1 MLAML
6 LGASSAHGDLN
17 LGTAADYAVVAL
29 GNGATVALN
38 SGPNA
43 GDFLLGNGVTANFAG
58 GGNGG
63 INGTLFFDPTTGG
76 QNTFSKLQNPPVTML
91 VSGPIPATSE
101 TGAALAS
108 ANQVAAFAAGLPP
121 TLTIPGTISSATT
134 FTGNGGLNVIDV
146 TKIQNAPLTFSGG
159 PNDIFVINVSQSFAT
174 NVPMTLSGV
183 NASQILWNFTGTSGN
198 VFTTSGGNTV
208 FGTFLAAAGGSFQ
221 FSNLALTG
229 ALINTAGGM
238 QIVSGS
244 RVLGFEPFTP
254 LAPVPEPSNF
264 AIAGTGVVMGL
275 GYWLRRRK
283 RAA

>member
-6 LGASSAHGDLN
+6 LGASSAHGSLD
-17 LGTAADYAVVAL
+17 LGTAADYSVVAL
-29 GNGATVALN
+29 GNGKTLGLN

-43 GDFLLGNGVTANFAG
+43 GDFLLGLGVTANFSG
-58 GGNGG
+58 GGNGS
-63 INGTLFFDPTTGG
+63 IQGTLKFDATTGG
-76 QNTFSKLQNPPVTML
+76 TNTFGNLNTPPTTEL
-91 VSGPIPATSE
+91 VSTSV
-101 TGAALAS
+101 TQAAQTS
-108 ANQVAAFAAGLPP
+108 ANMVAVFAAGLTP
-121 TLTIPGTISSATT
+121 TQTIPGTISSATT
-134 FTGNGGLNVIDV
+134 FTGNGGLKVIDV

-174 NVPMTLSGV
+174 NVPMTLNGV
-183 NASQILWNFTGTSGN
+183 NATQILWNFTGTSGN

-208 FGTFLAAAGGSFQ
+208 FGTFLAGFGGDFQ

-229 ALINTAGGM
+229 ALINTAGSM

-244 RVLGFEPFTP
+244 RVIGFEPFVPT
-254 LAPVPEPSNF
+254 VPEPSNF
-264 AIAGTGVVMGL
+264 ATAGTGVVMGL